1 MHALWSNTKRKT
13 MVSLN
18 KIIQAKRTVDGFISK
33 TPFALA
39 PRLSKISGAD
49 IYLKRKFTDN
59 RGLQS

>member
-1 MHALWSNTKRKT
+1 

-49 IYLKRKFTDN
+49 IYLKKEKFTDN